1 MVPWRFW
8 ITYIVIIFTT
18 LLWFFLDPRSLPKLP
33 NFGTPSFCN
42 PWSTVFTGHILLDV
56 CPSTRTRS
64 MYRGLRDGRSST
76 LPLPAAIN
84 WLCHGWDFAP
94 PPSTSHVCL
103 AECCTG
109 LGHSVKASRVPICP
123 AVSGKRQSLVVIPH
137 LGGSANHS
145 AHSPA
150 GNLGP
155 WWGRGVVWLSHLPL
169 GILQFYNLHLDH
181 AWISVNFH
189 LLQKEASPM
198 RMGECAKSTGMMIP
212 GQFNIIY
219 T

>member
-1 MVPWRFW
+1 MVPWRFC

-42 PWSTVFTGHILLDV
+42 PRSTVFTGHILLDV

-76 LPLPAAIN
+76 LPLPAAII

-109 LGHSVKASRVPICP
+109 LGHSVKASWVPICP

-137 LGGSANHS
+137 LGVCQSFCPLVCRESWALVGEGCGVAVSFTAGHS
-145 AHSPA
+145 AV
-150 GNLGP
+150 L
-155 WWGRGVVWLSHLPL
+155 
-169 GILQFYNLHLDH
+169 
-181 AWISVNFH
+181 
-189 LLQKEASPM
+189 
-198 RMGECAKSTGMMIP
+198 
-212 GQFNIIY
+212 
-219 T
+219 